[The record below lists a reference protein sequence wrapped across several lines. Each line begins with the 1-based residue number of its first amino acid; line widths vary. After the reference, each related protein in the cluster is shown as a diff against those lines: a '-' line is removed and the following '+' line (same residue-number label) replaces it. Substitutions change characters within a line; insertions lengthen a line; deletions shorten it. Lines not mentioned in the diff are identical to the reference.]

1 MVYLTEM
8 SSYFKEIERNKQ
20 INQVPHLHSP
30 LSILYADV
38 LNNLWTIEK
47 EFLNKHLEWFA
58 FILVWGFVDD
68 FITQNLII
76 KFSWKLIQYYPVDD
90 KKLCNLTLFF

>member
-1 MVYLTEM
+1 MVYLPEM

-38 LNNLWTIEK
+38 LNNL
-47 EFLNKHLEWFA
+47 
-58 FILVWGFVDD
+58 
-68 FITQNLII
+68 
-76 KFSWKLIQYYPVDD
+76 
-90 KKLCNLTLFF
+90 